1 MSSEQLRNRSEEPNL
16 RATAAVL
23 PAFLPGAGIVAS
35 AIGPHGN
42 RYCTASQGGANG
54 YGVVWAFQTR
64 TRTLI
69 RVPRGTK
76 LSRRLGI
83 SRI

>member
-35 AIGPHGN
+35 AIGPHGS
-42 RYCTASQGGANG
+42 RYGTASQGGTNG
-54 YGVVWAFQTR
+54 YGVVWAFTN
-64 TRTLI
+64 TNANSHSCSTWNKVVATSWNI
-69 RVPRGTK
+69 
-76 LSRRLGI
+76 
-83 SRI
+83 